1 MILLLLRSLS
11 TFIKSVIQFQPDGS
25 QKTVAYKAG
34 VRGYEIVPLETAI
47 SMGLAPYPND
57 LLGEVDKEHLTITA
71 APGSINSEVRISGKI
86 RKRSIINYSKVQRLI
101 GVLF

>member
-34 VRGYEIVPLETAI
+34 VGGYEIVPLETAI
-47 SMGLAPYPND
+47 SMGVAPYPND
-57 LLGEVDKEHLTITA
+57 LLGESDKERLTITA
-71 APGSINSEVRISGKI
+71 APASLKSAVRISGNI
-86 RKRSIINYSKVQRLI
+86 PTQSINIT
-101 GVLF
+101 